1 MSIEKLP
8 LGTRL
13 VTIIRKIQR
22 RKNSFQ
28 LNNLN
33 FKYFINHYNKTYNN
47 ERTIE
52 VSLAKYFFDISI
64 NKQIIELGNVSKH
77 YLKKNH
83 RVIDKYEKSKGV
95 ENIDFLELEVKKKYD
110 FLSLSTIEHIGF
122 DEFSR
127 YKHLNTEVKSFQKKL
142 IFKRVFEKINQLIDE
157 NSKLLVT
164 APIGYNQGLD
174 EYISLNHKSKDF
186 QFRFMKRINMQNQ
199 WVETS
204 YNNVKEIKYS
214 DQFPAAN
221 AIVIISKN
229 LFNSTES

>member
-8 LGTRL
+8 FGTRL
-13 VTIIRKIQR
+13 VTFIRKVQR
-22 RKNSFQ
+22 RKDSFQ

-52 VSLAKYFFDISI
+52 VSLAKYFFEVSR

-77 YLKKNH
+77 YFQKTH

-95 ENIDFLELEVKKKYD
+95 ENIDFLELKVNKKYD

-127 YKHLNTEVKSFQKKL
+127 YKHLNTEVKSFQKKI

-157 NSKLLVT
+157 NSKVLVT
-164 APIGYNQGLD
+164 APIGYNQDLD
-174 EYISLNHKSKDF
+174 EYISLNHNSKDF
-186 QFRFMKRINMQNQ
+186 KYRFMERINQQNQ
-199 WVETS
+199 WIETS
-204 YNNVKEIKYS
+204 YNNVKEIKYA
-214 DQFPAAN
+214 DKFPAEN

-229 LFNSTES
+229 IFNIT